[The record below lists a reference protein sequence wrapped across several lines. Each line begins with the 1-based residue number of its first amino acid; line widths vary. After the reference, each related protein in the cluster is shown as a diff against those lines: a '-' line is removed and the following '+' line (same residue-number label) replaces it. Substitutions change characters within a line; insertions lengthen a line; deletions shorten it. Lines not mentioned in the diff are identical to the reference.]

1 MAGGSARAGSQ
12 PVKVCHGA
20 ARRLRWP
27 VATVPSFSF
36 SSRFTFTFTFNDDDD
51 DVDVLDDDHGG
62 RGAWAL
68 AGSELAGGLEGGR
81 EGGQRGGRISFLL
94 KS

>member
-36 SSRFTFTFTFNDDDD
+36 SSRFTFTFNGDD